1 MSRDRQIAV
10 LASIVG
16 LAGLIVGIVAI
27 SQVSGAEDDWVRNR
41 ALPGAASSEGAVL
54 QTQVAVQEVADLR
67 ERVAELEKTPVPA
80 RPEEVAPTVELPTE
94 EVDYAETRSDPP
106 VTTPSSVEET
116 APSSVEE
123 TAPSSVEETTID
135 APIGLYGYNDYGD
148 SDSEFQYYSSGE
160 ETAIYDAPIGM
171 KGYYD
176 YGDSD
181 SEFQDYPWQV
191 FPRSHPAYIDSRY
204 RIKLNRADTQEA
216 LLEVADDYASYG
228 MAGESSTRKP
238 GVKFIDD
245 RYLRLEIQCNAE
257 HLRVWLYPHRVNL
270 AKSANGHVNRSPA
283 YYNDY
288 NAYQV
293 YPSAIFKTRTIA
305 LSSYNSKVLSDADAI
320 LVGKK
325 VIILDQ
331 IPGLLLDV
339 PFYSSD
345 GVKYY
350 GTTAYSDTYLLLV
363 PDPFTINYN
372 NSAVH
377 IHLRGKTEPT
387 KKTCEVSYTGIFGHE
402 TLHDYSLACWSEP
415 EGCGP

>member
-54 QTQVAVQEVADLR
+54 QTQFAVQEVADLR

-94 EVDYAETRSDPP
+94 ETEEVDYAETRSDPP
-106 VTTPSSVEET
+106 VTTPSSG
-116 APSSVEE
+116 EE

-135 APIGLYGYNDYGD
+135 APIGVYGDNDYGD

-160 ETAIYDAPIGM
+160 ETAIDAPIGVYG
-171 KGYYD
+171 KYY

-191 FPRSHPAYIDSRY
+191 SPRSHPAYIDTRY
-204 RIKLNRADTQEA
+204 PIKLHRADTQEA
-216 LLEVADDYASYG
+216 LLEVVDNYASYG
-228 MAGESSTRKP
+228 MEGESSTRKP
-238 GVKFIDD
+238 GVQFIDD

-270 AKSANGHVNRSPA
+270 AGAAGHVIMSPS
-283 YYNDY
+283 YYDNYDK
-288 NAYQV
+288 V
-293 YPSAIFKTRTIA
+293 DPSTNFRTHTI
-305 LSSYNSKVLSDADAI
+305 SLSDSHALLIGEQKIHQDT
-320 LVGKK
+320 
-325 VIILDQ
+325 
-331 IPGLLLDV
+331 IPKLLLDI
-339 PFYSSD
+339 PFSSYTSVS
-345 GVKYY
+345 GKLKY
-350 GTTAYSDTYLLLV
+350 GTHAYSDTYLLLM
-363 PDPFTINYN
+363 PETAFSIFD
-372 NSAVH
+372 NSAMN
-377 IHLRGKTEPT
+377 IHLRGKTDGG

-402 TLHDYSLACWSEP
+402 TLHEYSLACWSEP